1 MKPTIKPSLN
11 PISKLSSVLVL
22 VSILAGCSATTT
34 IDEYRP
40 SGEAID
46 LNADERV
53 VVLGRRDAGHYE
65 TDREFIN
72 CVAKRMQG
80 ADIGVV
86 PEQQF
91 IDSIYPW
98 FEPRTAPK
106 GLPRL
111 KRLMQDPLIKGQVD
125 QQSVR
130 YLVWLDG
137 STETLDQGGSISCAI
152 GPGGGG
158 CFGFAQWDKLS
169 VYEAIVW
176 DMTNLQEMGR
186 LRVDSEGTS
195 YLIGAVAPIPLL
207 TPVKNDACTSL
218 GNQLNSFFSSPE
230 NP

>member
-1 MKPTIKPSLN
+1 MNTLTKFTGIGLFL
-11 PISKLSSVLVL
+11 IVLS
-22 VSILAGCSATTT
+22 GCTATTT

-40 SGEAID
+40 STEAID
-46 LNADERV
+46 LNSDEKV
-53 VVLGRRDAGHYE
+53 VILGRRDAGHYE
-65 TDREFIN
+65 TDREFIQ
-72 CVAKRMQG
+72 CVAGKMKG
-80 ADIGVV
+80 ADISVL
-86 PEQQF
+86 PEQTF

-111 KRLMQDPLIKGQVD
+111 KRLMQDPSVKAQVD
-125 QQSVR
+125 RQSVR

-137 STETLDQGGSISCAI
+137 STETLDQGGSISCAV

-207 TPVKNDACTSL
+207 TPVKSDACSSL
-218 GNQLNSFFSSPE
+218 GNQLKSFFSAP
-230 NP
+230 

>member
-1 MKPTIKPSLN
+1 MKPLCK
-11 PISKLSSVLVL
+11 SVVGGLL
-22 VSILAGCSATTT
+22 LILLGGCSATTT

-40 SGEAID
+40 SSQPIVLDANEQ
-46 LNADERV
+46 V

-65 TDREFIN
+65 TDREFID
-72 CVAKRMQG
+72 CVAQRMRG
-80 ADIGVV
+80 SDISVL
-86 PEQQF
+86 PEARF
-91 IDSIYPW
+91 IDAIYPW

-111 KRLMQDPLIKGQVD
+111 KKLMQDPMIKTAVN

-137 STETLDQGGSISCAI
+137 STETVEKGGSISCAV

-176 DMTNLQEMGR
+176 DLEELQEMGR

-207 TPVKNDACTSL
+207 TPVKSDACASL
-218 GNQLNSFFSSPE
+218 GNQLKTFFTASE
-230 NP
+230 

>member
-1 MKPTIKPSLN
+1 MKPTIKPSIN

-111 KRLMQDPLIKGQVD
+111 KRLMHDPLIKGQVD

-218 GNQLNSFFSSPE
+218 GTQLKQFFTVDQSQ
-230 NP
+230 

>member
-1 MKPTIKPSLN
+1 MKSFSRFTSIGLFLV
-11 PISKLSSVLVL
+11 ILS
-22 VSILAGCSATTT
+22 GCSATTT

-40 SGEAID
+40 STEAIE
-46 LNADERV
+46 LNSDEKV
-53 VVLGRRDAGHYE
+53 VILGRRDAGHYE
-65 TDREFIN
+65 TDREFIQ
-72 CVAKRMQG
+72 CVAGKMQG
-80 ADIGVV
+80 ADIAVL
-86 PEQQF
+86 PEQVF

-111 KRLMQDPLIKGQVD
+111 KRLMQDPSVKGQVD

-137 STETLDQGGSISCAI
+137 STETLDQGGSISCAV

-207 TPVKNDACTSL
+207 TPVKADACSSM
-218 GNQLNSFFSSPE
+218 GKQLKSFFSAP
-230 NP
+230 

>member
-1 MKPTIKPSLN
+1 MKPLCKRVMGGL
-11 PISKLSSVLVL
+11 LL
-22 VSILAGCSATTT
+22 ILLGGCSATTT

-40 SGEAID
+40 TSEPIALD
-46 LNADERV
+46 ADEQV

-65 TDREFIN
+65 TDREFID
-72 CVAKRMQG
+72 CVAQRMRG
-80 ADIGVV
+80 SDISVL
-86 PEQQF
+86 PEARF
-91 IDSIYPW
+91 IDAIYPW

-111 KRLMQDPLIKGQVD
+111 KKLMQDPMIKTAVN

-137 STETLDQGGSISCAI
+137 STETVEKGGSISCAV

-176 DMTNLQEMGR
+176 DLEELQEMGR

-207 TPVKNDACTSL
+207 TPVKSDACASL
-218 GNQLNSFFSSPE
+218 GNQLKTFFTASE
-230 NP
+230 

>member
-1 MKPTIKPSLN
+1 MKPLCK
-11 PISKLSSVLVL
+11 SVVGGLL
-22 VSILAGCSATTT
+22 LILLGGCSATTT

-40 SGEAID
+40 SSQPILLDANEQ
-46 LNADERV
+46 V

-65 TDREFIN
+65 TDREFID
-72 CVAKRMQG
+72 CVAQRMRG
-80 ADIGVV
+80 SDISVL
-86 PEQQF
+86 PEARF
-91 IDSIYPW
+91 IDAIYPW

-111 KRLMQDPLIKGQVD
+111 KKLMQDPMIKTVVN

-137 STETLDQGGSISCAI
+137 STETVEKGGSISCAV

-176 DMTNLQEMGR
+176 DLEELQEMGR

-207 TPVKNDACTSL
+207 TPVKSDACASL
-218 GNQLNSFFSSPE
+218 GNQLKTFFTARE
-230 NP
+230 

>member
-1 MKPTIKPSLN
+1 MKPTIKLG
-11 PISKLSSVLVL
+11 SKYTLKGLLLGLIVGG
-22 VSILAGCSATTT
+22 LAGCSATTT

-40 SGEAID
+40 TGEAID
-46 LNADERV
+46 LNTNEKI

-80 ADIGVV
+80 ADIGIV

-125 QQSVR
+125 SKAVR
-130 YLVWLDG
+130 YLVWIDG

-207 TPVKNDACTSL
+207 TPVKSNACTSL
-218 GNQLNSFFSSPE
+218 GNQLKSFFSAP
-230 NP
+230 

>member
-1 MKPTIKPSLN
+1 MNRIF
-11 PISKLSSVLVL
+11 KLTALGLMLLVL
-22 VSILAGCSATTT
+22 GGCSATTT

-40 SGEAID
+40 STDLIE
-46 LNADERV
+46 LNANEQV

-65 TDREFIN
+65 TDGEFIR
-72 CVAKRMQG
+72 CVSKRMKG

-86 PEQQF
+86 PENQF
-91 IDSIYPW
+91 IDAIYPW

-111 KRLMQDPLIKGQVD
+111 KRMMADPSVKGVVD
-125 QQSVR
+125 QYALR

-176 DMTNLQEMGR
+176 DLQNLQEMGR

-207 TPVKNDACTSL
+207 TPVKNDACTSM
-218 GNQLNSFFSSPE
+218 GNQLKSFFTAE
-230 NP
+230 